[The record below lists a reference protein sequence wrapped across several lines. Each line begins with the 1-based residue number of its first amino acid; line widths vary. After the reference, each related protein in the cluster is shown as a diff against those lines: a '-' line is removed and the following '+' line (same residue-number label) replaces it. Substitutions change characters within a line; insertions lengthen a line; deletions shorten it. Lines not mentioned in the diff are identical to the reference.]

1 MSKLYIKTSLAET
14 LLEVD
19 SSKDVISAYEDIKE
33 RFPDIG
39 LSVFGAKDISSL
51 RRSHRTLDTSQI
63 LKTAPAFIAELHH
76 SLIYFVQRITVV

>member
-19 SSKDVISAYEDIKE
+19 SSKDVISAYEDKE

-39 LSVFGAKDISSL
+39 LSVFGAKDVSSL

-63 LKTAPAFIAELHH
+63 FKTVPGFIVALHH
-76 SLIYFVQRITVV
+76 FLINN